1 MELTQR
7 KSNIELLRIFA
18 IFAIIIHHFSAH
30 GIFQYYQPN
39 TTLLEHINNFITG
52 FFIYGGK
59 LGVDIFILIT
69 GYFMIN
75 SEFKLKHI
83 FKIYFYLLFYSLLF
97 LILAF
102 ATGSHEVP
110 EKYFYSSVFPLIR
123 NNYWFISNY
132 IYLYFLIPFLNKFI
146 KSLNKKEAFCL
157 LTVLGTAFYII
168 PIFSKELLISGQLG
182 CFIYIYC
189 LGAFIRLNIFKN
201 LCDNKLLKRLT
212 IFSVLFISFYKLSY
226 IIPFDKIAQLRSS
239 DYSEINSIFILIP
252 AIYCFNFFNSLNI
265 KYNKYVNSIASSVLG
280 IYLIHDNNF
289 VRMYI
294 WKKLAVF
301 LNINSVYYILIII
314 LISLTVFLVCLTA
327 HKIIT
332 FIMEK
337 HINKLADYLQDKLIP
352 IYEKF
357 ISKLENN

>member
-18 IFAIIIHHFSAH
+18 IFAIIIHHFSTH
-30 GIFQYYQPN
+30 GIFLYHQPN
-39 TTLLEHINNFITG
+39 TTILELINNFITG
-52 FFIYGGK
+52 FFIYSGNF
-59 LGVDIFILIT
+59 GVDIFILIT

-83 FKIYFYLLFYSLLF
+83 VKIYFYLLFYSLLF

-102 ATGSHEVP
+102 AIGSHEVP
-110 EKYFYSSVFPLIR
+110 EKYFYRSIFPLIQ

-132 IYLYFLIPFLNKFI
+132 IYLYFLTPFLNKFL

-168 PIFSKELLISGQLG
+168 PIFSKELIISGQLG

-189 LGAFIRLNIFKN
+189 LGAFIRLNTFKN

-212 IFSVLFISFYKLSY
+212 IYSILFISFYKLSY
-226 IIPFDKIAQLRSS
+226 IIPFDEIEQLKSS
-239 DYSEINSIFILIP
+239 NYNEINSIFSLIT
-252 AIYCFNFFNSLNI
+252 AIYCFNFFNSLKI
-265 KYNKYVNSIASSVLG
+265 KYNKYINSIASSVLG

-289 VRMYI
+289 VRLYL
-294 WKKLAVF
+294 WKKLAVL
-301 LNINSVYYILIII
+301 LNIDSIYYILIII
-314 LISLTVFLVCLTA
+314 LISLTVFLICLTA
-327 HKIIT
+327 HKIIKYIT
-332 FIMEK
+332 EK
-337 HINKLADYLQDKLIP
+337 HINKLANYLQDKLIP
-352 IYEKF
+352 IYEKLS
-357 ISKLENN
+357 SKLENN